1 MSVEEYRAILSRFE
15 KIADRL
21 EGGAGSGAAP
31 ALNGAV
37 SAAASHENVLRFD
50 EVLEKLKAFN
60 ALTDQIGNEVLKQQ
74 TNLVAK
80 GFSLTRDFVVM
91 STQCKPPA
99 DDKALSNLPLFKE
112 LSKTIAEIGEVR
124 EKNRANKD
132 VFNHL
137 SAISESIAALA
148 WVAVKPAPAPHV
160 KEMADAAQFY
170 TNRILREFKDKDPK
184 HGEWTKA
191 WIALFKE
198 LEVYVKKYHTTGI
211 SWNRN
216 GQDPASFR
224 AASGG
229 AAPPPPPPPGG
240 APPPPPPPTVAQ
252 LQNLQISSKPKP
264 GPAAGDRDGLF
275 KDLQKGEGI
284 TAHLKKVD
292 RSQMTHKNPELRAGS
307 VVKDE
312 EIKKSGSPKKA
323 WAPPVAA
330 KPPVIELQNNKKWVV
345 EYQKGNNEIV
355 LDNVNMKQTA
365 YIYKCENSTIQ
376 VKGKINSITLDSCKK
391 VGLVYEDVVSTVDI
405 VNCQSV
411 QVQSQGVVPTI
422 AVAKTDGCQVYLC
435 EKSLSAEIVTS
446 KSSEMNVL
454 VPSANGFD
462 EMAIPEQFK
471 TVFDGKKLVTT
482 LTEVV

>member
-21 EGGAGSGAAP
+21 ESGGGGGSGGAPAVNGAA
-31 ALNGAV
+31 

-50 EVLEKLKAFN
+50 EVLEKLKAFT
-60 ALTDQIGNEVLKQQ
+60 ALTDQIGNDVLKQQ

-91 STQCKPPA
+91 STRCKPPA

-112 LSKTIAEIGEVR
+112 LSKTIAEIGDVR

-170 TNRILREFKDKDPK
+170 TNRILREFKEKDPK
-184 HGEWTKA
+184 HAEWTKA
-191 WIALFKE
+191 WIALFKA
-198 LEVYVKKYHTTGI
+198 LEDYVKKHHTTGI

-224 AASGG
+224 ASGG
-229 AAPPPPPPPGG
+229 AAPPPPRGG

-264 GPAAGDRDGLF
+264 AAPSGDRDGLF

-284 TAHLKKVD
+284 TSHLKKVD
-292 RSQMTHKNPELRAGS
+292 RSQMTHKNPELRAGN
-307 VVKDE
+307 VVKDDDV
-312 EIKKSGSPKKA
+312 KKSGSPKKA
-323 WAPPVAA
+323 WAPPSAA

-355 LDNVNMKQTA
+355 LDNVNMRQTA
-365 YIYKCENSTIQ
+365 YIYKCENSTVQ

-411 QVQSQGVVPTI
+411 QCQSQGVVPTI

-435 EKSLSAEIVTS
+435 EKSLNAEIVTS

-471 TVFDGKKLVTT
+471 TVYDGKKLVTSM
-482 LTEVV
+482 TEIV

>member
-1 MSVEEYRAILSRFE
+1 MSVDEYRAVLARFE

-21 EGGAGSGAAP
+21 ESGGGGSGAAP
-31 ALNGAV
+31 AMNGAA
-37 SAAASHENVLRFD
+37 SAAASHEHVLRFED
-50 EVLEKLKAFN
+50 VLEKLKQFL
-60 ALTDQIGNEVLKQQ
+60 ALTDQIGNDVLKQQ

-80 GFSLTRDFVVM
+80 AFSLIKDFVVM

-112 LSKTIAEIGEVR
+112 LSKTIADIGDVR

-170 TNRILREFKDKDPK
+170 TNRILREYKEKDPK
-184 HGEWTKA
+184 HAEWTKA

-216 GQDPASFR
+216 GSDPASFK
-224 AASGG
+224 GG
-229 AAPPPPPPPGG
+229 AAGGPPAPPRGG
-240 APPPPPPPTVAQ
+240 APPPPPPPTVEQ
-252 LQNLQISSKPKP
+252 LQKLEISSKPKP
-264 GPAAGDRDGLF
+264 AAPSGDREGLF
-275 KDLQKGEGI
+275 RDLQKGEGI

-292 RSQMTHKNPELRAGS
+292 RSQMTHKNPELRAGN
-307 VVKDE
+307 VVRDDD
-312 EIKKSGSPKKA
+312 IKKSGSPKKA
-323 WAPPVAA
+323 WAPPAAA
-330 KPPVIELQNNKKWVV
+330 KPPLIELQNSKKWVV

-365 YIYKCENSTIQ
+365 YVYKCENSTIQ

-391 VGLVYEDVVSTVDI
+391 VGLVYGDVVSTVDI

-411 QVQSQGVVPTI
+411 QVQSEGVVPTI
-422 AVAKTDGCQVYLC
+422 AISKTDGCQVYLS
-435 EKSLSAEIVTS
+435 EKSLNAEVITS

-462 EMAIPEQFK
+462 EMAVPEQFK
-471 TVFDGKKLVTT
+471 TVYNGKKLVTT
-482 LTEVV
+482 MTEIV